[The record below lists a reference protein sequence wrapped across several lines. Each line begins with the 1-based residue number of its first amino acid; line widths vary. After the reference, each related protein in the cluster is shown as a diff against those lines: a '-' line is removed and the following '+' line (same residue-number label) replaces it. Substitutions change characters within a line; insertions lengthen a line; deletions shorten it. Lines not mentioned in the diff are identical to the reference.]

1 MNRSTKLAPQNGSCQ
16 ASRAKAS
23 RAEVLRG
30 HPGHCGTRS
39 GSYSHPRRDRNP
51 DFWRAVSVP
60 IQNGM
65 QVGFP
70 PCLRCGIYTCRTWQA
85 LASAEQRCLRFEGIF
100 ARLQSNRA
108 ALCQLKAL
116 LRKSALGGNGGG
128 VPPRVVLQQAVAWI
142 SAGLQ
147 QHSDPR

>member
-1 MNRSTKLAPQNGSCQ
+1 MA
-16 ASRAKAS
+16 A
-23 RAEVLRG
+23 LR
-30 HPGHCGTRS
+30 
-39 GSYSHPRRDRNP
+39 N
-51 DFWRAVSVP
+51 
-60 IQNGM
+60 
-65 QVGFP
+65 
-70 PCLRCGIYTCRTWQA
+70 YTCRTWQA

-100 ARLQSNRA
+100 ARLQFNRA